1 MKKIKMGC
9 GGKMRT
15 APISELLEQ
24 RIEFQTITSNA
35 PLLAFTIAE
44 GVINPEDKK
53 SNKRDFLMKDKDN
66 KRFELTEKDDIIYN
80 PANVVF
86 GAIHRNALGKGVVS
100 PIYKIFKCVNVDP
113 LYMDCVVSRASFI
126 HELSKYTEGSV
137 TKLRTLAPESFLNL
151 ELTVPTDIDEQHKI
165 GILIESLKTKIENE
179 KKQTEKLKVL
189 KASMLDKMFP
199 KKGATEPEIRFDG
212 FTDAWEQRKL
222 DEAFDFTVPNNTLS
236 RAELNQE
243 SGSVQNV
250 HYGDV
255 LIKYSSVLDVQND
268 DLPFITGRSKE
279 DFRGALLQDGD
290 IIIADTAEDETTGKA
305 CEIVNIQDKA
315 VVAGLH
321 TMVCRPRNKT
331 AEGYF
336 GYYLNSNSYHHQLLP
351 LMQGIK
357 VLSLNRANVQKT
369 TVKYPKDKA
378 EQQKIA
384 DCLRSIDTLITLHQ
398 RKYEKLIDTKKA
410 FLEKLIGGE
419 K

>member
-1 MKKIKMGC
+1 MKKIKMGS
-9 GGKMRT
+9 GGKMHT
-15 APISELLEQ
+15 VPISELLEQ

-66 KRFELTEKDDIIYN
+66 KRFELTEKDDIVYN

-126 HELSKYTEGSV
+126 HELSKYAEGSV
-137 TKLRTLAPESFLNL
+137 TKLRTLAPENFLNL

-179 KKQTEKLKVL
+179 KKQIEKLKAL

-199 KKGATEPEIRFDG
+199 REGATEPEIRFPG
-212 FTDAWEQRKL
+212 FTDAWEQRKVSEVAEICAGGTPSTGI
-222 DEAFDFTVPNNTLS
+222 DRYWYPKEIPWVSSGEVHKKYITFTDNKISIEGMNNS
-236 RAELNQE
+236 SARMIPEN
-243 SGSVQNV
+243 S
-250 HYGDV
+250 V
-255 LIKYSSVLDVQND
+255 LIALAGQGKTRGTVAINRIPLTTNQSIAAMTFSNEIVPEFVFSNLEDRYEEIRRMSSGDGSRGGLNKQIVGDIEI
-268 DLPFITGRSKE
+268 PYTSKE
-279 DFRGALLQDGD
+279 
-290 IIIADTAEDETTGKA
+290 E
-305 CEIVNIQDKA
+305 QDKI
-315 VVAGLH
+315 GECFNNLDH
-321 TMVCRPRNKT
+321 
-331 AEGYF
+331 
-336 GYYLNSNSYHHQLLP
+336 
-351 LMQGIK
+351 
-357 VLSLNRANVQKT
+357 
-369 TVKYPKDKA
+369 
-378 EQQKIA
+378 
-384 DCLRSIDTLITLHQ
+384 LITLHQ

>member
-1 MKKIKMGC
+1 MKKIKMGS
-9 GGKMRT
+9 GGKMHT
-15 APISELLEQ
+15 VPISELLEQ

-66 KRFELTEKDDIIYN
+66 KRFELTEKDDIVYN

-126 HELSKYTEGSV
+126 HELSKYAEGSV
-137 TKLRTLAPESFLNL
+137 TKLRTLAPENFLNL

-179 KKQTEKLKVL
+179 KKQIEKLKAL

-199 KKGATEPEIRFDG
+199 REGATEPEIRFPG
-212 FTDAWEQRKL
+212 FTDAWEQRKVSEVAEICAGGTPSTGI
-222 DEAFDFTVPNNTLS
+222 DRYWYPKEIPWVSSGEVHKKYITFTDNKISIEGMNNS
-236 RAELNQE
+236 SARMIPEN
-243 SGSVQNV
+243 S
-250 HYGDV
+250 V
-255 LIKYSSVLDVQND
+255 LIALAGQGKTRGTVAINRIPLTTNQSIAAMTFSNEIVPEFVFSNLENRYEEIRRMSSGDGSRGGLNKQIVGDIEI
-268 DLPFITGRSKE
+268 PYTSKE
-279 DFRGALLQDGD
+279 
-290 IIIADTAEDETTGKA
+290 E
-305 CEIVNIQDKA
+305 QDKI
-315 VVAGLH
+315 GECFNNLDH
-321 TMVCRPRNKT
+321 
-331 AEGYF
+331 
-336 GYYLNSNSYHHQLLP
+336 
-351 LMQGIK
+351 
-357 VLSLNRANVQKT
+357 
-369 TVKYPKDKA
+369 
-378 EQQKIA
+378 
-384 DCLRSIDTLITLHQ
+384 LITLHQ

>member
-1 MKKIKMGC
+1 MKKIKMGS

-15 APISELLEQ
+15 VPISELLEQ

-66 KRFELTEKDDIIYN
+66 KRFELTEKDDIVYN

-126 HELSKYTEGSV
+126 HELSKYAEGSV
-137 TKLRTLAPESFLNL
+137 TKLRTLAPENFLNL

-179 KKQTEKLKVL
+179 KKQTEKLKAL
-189 KASMLDKMFP
+189 RASLLDKMFP
-199 KKGATEPEIRFDG
+199 KEGKTEPEIRFPG
-212 FTDAWEQRKL
+212 FTDAWEQRKVSEVAEICAGGTPSTGI
-222 DEAFDFTVPNNTLS
+222 DRYWYPKEIPWVSSGEVHKKYITFTDNKISIEGMNNS
-236 RAELNQE
+236 SARMIPEN
-243 SGSVQNV
+243 S
-250 HYGDV
+250 V
-255 LIKYSSVLDVQND
+255 LIALAGQGKTRGTVAINRIPLTTNQSIAAMTFSNEIVPEFVFSNLENRYEEIRRMSFGDGSRGGLNKQIVGDIEI
-268 DLPFITGRSKE
+268 PYTSKE
-279 DFRGALLQDGD
+279 
-290 IIIADTAEDETTGKA
+290 E
-305 CEIVNIQDKA
+305 QDKI
-315 VVAGLH
+315 GECFNNLDH
-321 TMVCRPRNKT
+321 
-331 AEGYF
+331 
-336 GYYLNSNSYHHQLLP
+336 
-351 LMQGIK
+351 
-357 VLSLNRANVQKT
+357 
-369 TVKYPKDKA
+369 
-378 EQQKIA
+378 
-384 DCLRSIDTLITLHQ
+384 LITLHQ